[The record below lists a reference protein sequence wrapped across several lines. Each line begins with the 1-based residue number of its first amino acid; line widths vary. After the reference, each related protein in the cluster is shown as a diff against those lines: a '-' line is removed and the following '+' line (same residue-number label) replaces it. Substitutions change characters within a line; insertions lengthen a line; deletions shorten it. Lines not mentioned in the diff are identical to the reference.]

1 MLVTALEE
9 YTKGRYKIYLDEQFA
24 FVLYK
29 GELRRFKIKLDS
41 ELIDV
46 DYEEIRNEIILKR
59 AKRRTLYLLK
69 DMDRTELQVR
79 SKLKEGFYPEDIIDK
94 AIDYAKGYHYIDDEN
109 YARRY
114 IEYKSATKSKRV
126 ICLEL
131 SNKGISKEAIDTIYN
146 EMQLNDDT
154 AIIKLIKKKRFDI
167 NETDKEQLRKM
178 YMFLS
183 RKGFRYE
190 DIDSAFERVK
200 NELEEY

>member
-41 ELIDV
+41 ELTDS
-46 DYEEIRNEIILKR
+46 DYEEIINDIILKR

-69 DMDRTELQVR
+69 DMDRTEQQVR
-79 SKLKEGFYPEDIIDK
+79 NKLKEGFYPEEMIDK
-94 AIDYAKGYHYIDDEN
+94 AIEYAKGYNYINDDN

-114 IEYKSATKSKRV
+114 IAYKSSSKSRMAIV
-126 ICLEL
+126 SDLR
-131 SNKGISKEAIDTIYN
+131 NKGISKELVDSIYDEN
-146 EMQLNDDT
+146 EMNDDE
-154 AIIKLIKKKRFDI
+154 AIIKLIKKKRVDV
-167 NETDKEQLRKM
+167 NEADKDQLRKIYM
-178 YMFLS
+178 YLS

-190 DIDSAFERVK
+190 DIDSAFESMK
-200 NELEEY
+200 NELCE

>member
-29 GELRRFKIKLDS
+29 GELRRFKIKLDA
-41 ELIDV
+41 ELAEA
-46 DYEEIRNEIILKR
+46 DYEEIINEIILKR

-94 AIDYAKGYHYIDDEN
+94 AIDYVKGYHYIDDEN

-114 IEYKSATKSKRV
+114 IEYKSASKSRRV
-126 ICLEL
+126 INLEL
-131 SNKGISKEAIDTIYN
+131 SNKGISKEVIDRIYS
-146 EMQLNDDT
+146 EMQMSDDT
-154 AIIKLIKKKRFDI
+154 AIIKLIKKKRFNI
-167 NETDKEQLRKM
+167 NESDKEQLRKM
-178 YMFLS
+178 YMYLS

-190 DIDSAFERVK
+190 DIDSAFERVR